1 MAGVPFY
8 TLALARKLEAAGFPS
23 QQAQAAAAALAEVL
37 SDRVVTKADL
47 RDLEQRLTIKLGG
60 MMAVSIAAAAALVKL
75 P

>member
-8 TLALARKLEAAGFPS
+8 TLALARKLEGAGFPS

-37 SDRVVTKADL
+37 SDRVATKADL